1 MKITIVGT
9 GYVGLVTGV
18 GLAGV
23 GHTVTCVD
31 RDTRKIEAIESGRAP
46 FYEPGLDELLV
57 RLRASGRL
65 LASTSLKGSLSG
77 SDVSIIAVGT
87 PSNGTGIDLSLIRQ
101 AAREIGNQLP
111 TLGLYHVVVVKS
123 TVVPTT
129 TDTVVLGELEAAS
142 GMVAGRDFGLA
153 MNPEFLSEGR
163 AVEDFT
169 KPDRIVIGAS
179 TARAG
184 SVLADMYAK
193 FNCPI
198 LQTTPRNAEMIK
210 YTANAL
216 QATLISFSNEI
227 AGMCE
232 TISGLDEETV
242 MRGVHLDKCWG
253 APGRDGKPQFAG
265 VVTYLR
271 AGIGFGGSCFPKDLR
286 ALREFARNKGI
297 EMPILSSVLKVN
309 QERAGH
315 VVDLLTN
322 HIGELRGKR
331 IAVLGLAF
339 KPETDDVRESPG
351 VRIAKVLLL
360 RGADVVLHDPMVRI
374 DAVWDELGTGI
385 TQAHD
390 VAAAASGA
398 DAIVIATGWDAYR
411 RLDWTD
417 IALRMHS
424 PIIFDGRQVVSANH
438 LSEGT
443 TLLAT
448 GRRAERV
455 NA

>member
-1 MKITIVGT
+1 M
-9 GYVGLVTGV
+9 
-18 GLAGV
+18 
-23 GHTVTCVD
+23 
-31 RDTRKIEAIESGRAP
+31 
-46 FYEPGLDELLV
+46 
-57 RLRASGRL
+57 
-65 LASTSLKGSLSG
+65 
-77 SDVSIIAVGT
+77 SIIAVGT
-87 PSNGTGIDLSLIRQ
+87 PSNETGIDLSLIRQ

-129 TDTVVLGELEAAS
+129 TDTVVRGELEAAS

-210 YTANAL
+210 YAANAL

-286 ALREFARNKGI
+286 ALREFARNEGI

-315 VVDLLTN
+315 VVDLLTD

-360 RGADVVLHDPMVRI
+360 RGADVVLHDPLVRI
-374 DAVWDELGTGI
+374 DAVRDQLGTGI

-417 IALRMHS
+417 IAARMRS

-438 LSEGT
+438 LSDGNDTARDRSTCRKGQRVSATIGDQVRKRASSEY
-443 TLLAT
+443 LARGSRT
-448 GRRAERV
+448 
-455 NA
+455 